1 MLVWILELLGQG
13 TVRRRAHAVGEL
25 GLEHA
30 RGARAQKY
38 AESSSPPARR
48 ARVHRADEAVL
59 LEPELCEP
67 IIAAIVGLQLWGQTH
82 RVDAG
87 DLADIRVEHD
97 ALEPAGRETPARVAL
112 FILRVSLPKLHSR
125 DEPPEAVGAA
135 VYAGPAAAR
144 VRRGA

>member
-1 MLVWILELLGQG
+1 MKRLVASFAAGVVFAAGL
-13 TVRRRAHAVGEL
+13 AVC
-25 GLEHA
+25 A
-30 RGARAQKY
+30 F
-38 AESSSPPARR
+38 
-48 ARVHRADEAVL
+48 RV
-59 LEPELCEP
+59 
-67 IIAAIVGLQLWGQTH
+67 ISMTH

-97 ALEPAGRETPARVAL
+97 ALEPAGRETPARCRERLECGRQTVAEATRRREMAQQQRRHRAPAARSSRPGGVAL